1 MKPDDTRRF
10 ARLRSTPSRPLDEAS
25 EMLVFGRRQH
35 EEFAASPCPMRLF
48 DHATLRYLAVNDAA
62 LRFYGYT
69 REEFL
74 RLSVRDT
81 RHADEHSI
89 LANELVETTGYLMHW
104 GVRRHVTKSGQVLT
118 VETCGQDVWLDGR
131 KARVSLSI
139 DISDRVRAEAQL
151 RIREQEFKSLA
162 ENSPDIVARLDRDMR
177 HVYVNPEV
185 TAVTGVPASDYLG
198 RSIRE
203 VGLSG
208 PALEAWEKALNEV
221 FAGGKRQRLQT
232 VYDGP
237 DGRSHFESH
246 VVPEPDPD
254 GTVRTVLSISRNI
267 TERMHAE
274 EALRESEARLELAIE
289 NSGLGMWDWDVQT
302 GVRRGHRHL
311 AEMLG
316 LAPDEAPCSAK
327 EWFAR
332 VHPADQQQAQ
342 AALDRHLAGATGSYQ
357 AEYRLRARN
366 GEYVWLLDRGR
377 IVSRDGEGKP
387 VVMLGG
393 CQDITAQRHAE
404 TERLVGVMRQR
415 DALVRDVHHRIK
427 NNLQGVVGLLRQL
440 AGEQAEIEPVV
451 NKAIAQLQA
460 VAIVHGL
467 KGRDGSTDILLR
479 EMLPA
484 IAQSVQD
491 VLQIV
496 MRVDVPADDGSFT
509 LLSENEAVP
518 VALIM
523 NELLLNA
530 AKVVVR
536 RQVGGD
542 VHAVLRMTSGRAQL
556 VVANKGALPRG
567 FDFSTGSGTGTGL
580 DLVRSLLPPE
590 GAKLTF
596 RQAGGRVEAILD
608 LAGDALR
615 PASPVPS

>member
-1 MKPDDTRRF
+1 MKPDDTGLF
-10 ARLRSTPSRPLDEAS
+10 ARLRSTPSGTLEAS
-25 EMLVFGRRQH
+25 EMLVFGRRQQ

-48 DHATLRYLAVNDAA
+48 DHETLRYLAVNDAA
-62 LRFYGYT
+62 LRLYGYT

-74 RLSVRDT
+74 TLSVRDT
-81 RHADEHSI
+81 RHADEHST
-89 LANELVETTGYLMHW
+89 LVGELGETTGYLKHW
-104 GVRRHVTKSGQVLT
+104 GLRRHVTKSGKVLS

-131 KARVSLSI
+131 RARVSLLI
-139 DISDRVRAEAQL
+139 DVSDRVRAEAQL

-162 ENSPDIVARLDRDMR
+162 ENSPDIVARLDREMR

-185 TAVTGVPASDYLG
+185 TAVTGLSPDAYLG
-198 RSIRE
+198 RSIHE
-203 VGLSG
+203 VGL
-208 PALEAWEKALNEV
+208 PAALAQAWEKALNEV

-232 VYDGP
+232 AYEGLQ
-237 DGRSHFESH
+237 GLSHFESH
-246 VVPEPDPD
+246 IVPEPDAD
-254 GTVRTVLSISRNI
+254 GKVRTVLSITRNI
-267 TERMHAE
+267 TERRNAE

-289 NSGLGMWDWDVQT
+289 NSGLGMWDWNVQT
-302 GVRRGHRHL
+302 GVRRSHRHL

-316 LAPDEAPCSAK
+316 LAADEAPCSATD
-327 EWFAR
+327 WYAR
-332 VHPADQQQAQ
+332 VHPADRAQVQAE
-342 AALDRHLAGATGSYQ
+342 LDRHLSGESGSYQ
-357 AEYRLRARN
+357 CEYRMKSRS
-366 GEYVWLLDRGR
+366 GEYLWLLDRGR
-377 IVSRDGEGKP
+377 VVSRDAQGKP
-387 VVMLGG
+387 AVMLGG
-393 CQDITAQRHAE
+393 CQDITAHHNAE
-404 TERLVGVMRQR
+404 TERLAGVLRQR

-440 AGEQAEIEPVV
+440 AGEQPEIEPVV

-467 KGRDGSTDILLR
+467 KGRDGSSDIQLR

-496 MRVDVPADDGSFT
+496 MQVDVPADDGSFA
-509 LLSENEAVP
+509 LLSESEAVP

-530 AKVVVR
+530 AKVVAR
-536 RQVGGD
+536 RQIGGN
-542 VHAVLRMTSGRAQL
+542 VHAVLRVTSGCAQL
-556 VVANKGALPRG
+556 VVSNKGALPRG
-567 FDFSTGSGTGTGL
+567 FDFSAGKATGTGL

-608 LAGDALR
+608 LAGAALR
-615 PASPVPS
+615 PAGGRS